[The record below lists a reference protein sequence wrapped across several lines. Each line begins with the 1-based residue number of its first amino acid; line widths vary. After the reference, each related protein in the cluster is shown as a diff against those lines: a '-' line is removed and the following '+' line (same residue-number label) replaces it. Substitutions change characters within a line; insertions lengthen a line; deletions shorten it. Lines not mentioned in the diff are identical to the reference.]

1 MYKKFVFHYFFVS
14 DKNDNFAIVSTSTEK
29 LLSYQKNLLDS
40 SIKFSETEIFYS
52 NNHKAIKEFI
62 NPDNKEL
69 FIMKINNVKNE
80 EQLRKVLE
88 IKSNVFEPKTEM
100 EKFLSDNNL
109 LKLWIDGLL
118 IGLAA
123 NIYYERSKSFGI
135 RNKYSEKKITFD
147 CFHLI
152 WSLEKE
158 FNGYSNERDGEFAKF
173 HYRNEYRL
181 ISLAGKKCNEGW
193 LKKIKEECYL

>member
-62 NPDNKEL
+62 NPDNKGF

-147 CFHLI
+147 CFNLI

-173 HYRNEYRL
+173 YYRTEYRL
-181 ISLAGKKCNEGW
+181 ISLAGKKCNEDW
-193 LKKIKEECYL
+193 LKKIKKDYYL